1 MLKVV
6 FGDRPFFGNAAAYWK
21 RYGAE
26 DNWKLDR
33 FTRTLRRNVQTRL
46 EHTLERLR
54 QDVPYILLCETSVY
68 RCAVPEDWW
77 LSHLED
83 WASAPLSPQT
93 QAQREAALD
102 ALRDRY
108 LVEEK
113 TEADEVLL
121 KQHNLIRSVS
131 LNHLKALTF
140 DS

>member
-1 MLKVV
+1 MKVV

-83 WASAPLSPQT
+83 WA
-93 QAQREAALD
+93 
-102 ALRDRY
+102 
-108 LVEEK
+108 
-113 TEADEVLL
+113 
-121 KQHNLIRSVS
+121 
-131 LNHLKALTF
+131 
-140 DS
+140 